1 MNDPGTSPGTYVAS
15 LRISQIFC
23 KKKEQPKD
31 PMMGNLRSPA
41 KKNEKIPSWTI
52 RNCKIYCGY
61 TV

>member
-41 KKNEKIPSWTI
+41 KKKRKDPLMD
-52 RNCKIYCGY
+52 Y
-61 TV
+61 